1 MPKKQ
6 KERKGKKIRK
16 KHPKHLKSTLY
27 EAKENA
33 IERKR
38 RSCPKCG
45 AGILLAE
52 HNNRLNC
59 GKCGYTEFK
68 SKTAEPKQTEATQEK
83 TAETKEA
90 PKEEKAAEHKE
101 EKVTEGK

>member
-1 MPKKQ
+1 MPKRQ
-6 KERKGKKIRK
+6 KERKGKKVRK

-27 EAKENA
+27 EVKDETV
-33 IERKR
+33 ERKR

-68 SKTAEPKQTEATQEK
+68 NKTIEPKQEKPAEQTEK
-83 TAETKEA
+83 
-90 PKEEKAAEHKE
+90 PKEEKPAEEPAKKE
-101 EKVTEGK
+101 EAAK

>member
-6 KERKGKKIRK
+6 KERKGKKEKK

-27 EAKENA
+27 EADGEKMQ
-33 IERKR
+33 RKR

-45 AGILLAE
+45 PGIMMAE
-52 HNNRLNC
+52 HSNRLNC

-68 SKTAEPKQTEATQEK
+68 EK
-83 TAETKEA
+83 SAKE
-90 PKEEKAAEHKE
+90 
-101 EKVTEGK
+101 

>member
-1 MPKKQ
+1 MPKKA
-6 KERKGKKIRK
+6 KERKGKKVRK

-27 EAKENA
+27 EAKGETV
-33 IERKR
+33 ERKR

-45 AGILLAE
+45 AGVLMAE

-68 SKTAEPKQTEATQEK
+68 NK
-83 TAETKEA
+83 TAETKEEKPA
-90 PKEEKAAEHKE
+90 ETMKEKPAEAKEEKPAETKE
-101 EKVTEGK
+101 EKVSE

>member
-6 KERKGKKIRK
+6 KERAGKKQRK

-27 EAKENA
+27 ETKGGLL
-33 IERKR
+33 ERKR

-45 AGILLAE
+45 PGVLMAE
-52 HNNRLNC
+52 HKNRLNC

-68 SKTAEPKQTEATQEK
+68 EK
-83 TAETKEA
+83 
-90 PKEEKAAEHKE
+90 KAVE
-101 EKVTEGK
+101 

>member
-6 KERKGKKIRK
+6 KERKGKRERK

-27 EAKENA
+27 ETVEGTVS
-33 IERKR
+33 RKR

-45 AGILLAE
+45 PAVFMAE
-52 HNNRLNC
+52 HKDRLTC

-68 SKTAEPKQTEATQEK
+68 
-83 TAETKEA
+83 
-90 PKEEKAAEHKE
+90 
-101 EKVTEGK
+101 GK

>member
-6 KERKGKKIRK
+6 KERKGKKEKK

-27 EAKENA
+27 EIKGESV
-33 IERKR
+33 ERKR

-45 AGILLAE
+45 PGILMAE
-52 HNNRLNC
+52 HKNRLNC

-68 SKTAEPKQTEATQEK
+68 EK
-83 TAETKEA
+83 SADK
-90 PKEEKAAEHKE
+90 
-101 EKVTEGK
+101 

>member
-6 KERKGKKIRK
+6 KERKGKKERK

-27 EAKENA
+27 EIKGETV
-33 IERKR
+33 ERKR

-45 AGILLAE
+45 AGILMAE

-68 SKTAEPKQTEATQEK
+68 NKTAELKQEEARQEK
-83 TAETKEA
+83 TAEAKEA
-90 PKEEKAAEHKE
+90 PKEEKT
-101 EKVTEGK
+101 TESK

>member
-6 KERKGKKIRK
+6 KERAGKKQRK

-27 EAKENA
+27 ETKGGSL
-33 IERKR
+33 ERKR

-45 AGILLAE
+45 PGVLMAE
-52 HNNRLNC
+52 HKNRLNC

-68 SKTAEPKQTEATQEK
+68 EK
-83 TAETKEA
+83 
-90 PKEEKAAEHKE
+90 KAVE
-101 EKVTEGK
+101 

>member
-6 KERKGKKIRK
+6 KERKGKKVRK

-27 EAKENA
+27 EAKDET

-38 RSCPKCG
+38 RRCPKCG

-68 SKTAEPKQTEATQEK
+68 NKTAEPKQAEAEQEK
-83 TAETKEA
+83 TAEAKEVVEA
-90 PKEEKAAEHKE
+90 KKEKAAEHKE
-101 EKVTEGK
+101 EKTA